1 MTKAQD
7 KKRKRKKAM
16 LLINI
21 KQQVDTNFVFIGN
34 KKWSGIKR
42 ISCLNQENK
51 ISGFF
56 FINVMRIKEVSIIY
70 YCCYY
75 YYFFFG
81 GFCLIISISLVLVF
95 YHQKL
100 G

>member
-51 ISGFF
+51 ISRFF
-56 FINVMRIKEVSIIY
+56 FINVMRSIKEVSIIY
-70 YCCYY
+70 YCCY
-75 YYFFFG
+75 FFFLE
-81 GFCLIISISLVLVF
+81 GFV
-95 YHQKL
+95 
-100 G
+100 

>member
-56 FINVMRIKEVSIIY
+56 FYKCNEINKRSFNYILLLLFF
-70 YCCYY
+70 
-75 YYFFFG
+75 YFFLE
-81 GFCLIISISLVLVF
+81 GFV
-95 YHQKL
+95 
-100 G
+100 

>member
-1 MTKAQD
+1 
-7 KKRKRKKAM
+7 M

-70 YCCYY
+70 YCCC
-75 YYFFFG
+75 FFIYFG

-95 YHQKL
+95 YPQKL